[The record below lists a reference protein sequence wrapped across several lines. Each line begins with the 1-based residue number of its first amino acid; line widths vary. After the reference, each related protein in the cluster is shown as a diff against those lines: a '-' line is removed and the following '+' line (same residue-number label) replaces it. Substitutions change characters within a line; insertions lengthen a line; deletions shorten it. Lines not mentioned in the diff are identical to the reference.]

1 MICVYYAQMA
11 RRIRASDI
19 YGVAHYTRN
28 QFRGLLQEIGY
39 RLEGQTETQ
48 PRVARSF
55 TAHDFL
61 VLLIACELDMNFAI
75 RRNVIAKLL
84 PEIAKELSGPR
95 PVARQPQLL
104 LTITPCTARYAD
116 GEISISGGIVVPL
129 AGIFSRVDLH
139 LRSIGA
145 KPQTSQPDLNFGPS
159 LVQARAPTTE
169 TTSIVDEHKMVARA
183 RR

>member
-1 MICVYYAQMA
+1 MA
-11 RRIRASDI
+11 RRIKASDI
-19 YGVAHYTRN
+19 YGLAHYTRN

-39 RLEGQTETQ
+39 QFEDQAETL

-61 VLLIACELDMNFAI
+61 ILLIACELDMNFAI

-95 PVARQPQLL
+95 PVARQPWLL
-104 LTITPCTARYAD
+104 LTITPCTARYTD

-129 AGIFSRVDLH
+129 ADIFSRVDLH
-139 LRSIGA
+139 LRSIGVT
-145 KPQTSQPDLNFGPS
+145 PQTPQPDLNFGPS
-159 LVQARAPTTE
+159 LVQARVLTTE
-169 TTSIVDEHKMVARA
+169 TTSAMTEHKMVV